1 MNETKEVKDILAEKD
16 EKEKMSPAK
25 RRELIKTLIIVFL
38 TIMLVLTFFSN
49 TIMNKSLAEITTESV
64 GSGKLVE
71 RIKQTG
77 YVESNQSYEV
87 TIEEGRT
94 VEKIHVKSG
103 QEVKK
108 GDVLFTVNTVGN
120 EALETAEENLDTA
133 RLTYEKNLLKVEPAD
148 YTKDNQKIRK
158 LRDELNGLIAK
169 RDAAKANE
177 GNVAAAKEA
186 YKNNSAELKK
196 LGDEVSNISDAI
208 KAIDMDDY
216 SEASVELI
224 GDLTSLLTA
233 YNKAEAS
240 YKEALDAYE
249 KANESGEGTERAKA
263 EADAKEAEKNAAN
276 DAYEQSKKTIRDGL
290 SSRMSEANSR
300 IEELNIA
307 IENYNSEHG
316 SEKEETYDSLVES
329 VKAKQ
334 NELEEAIIDLDKAKR
349 TDSKTEQTEALDLQ
363 AEKKALDKLQEKYD
377 KLKKEAESTEIK
389 SKCDGVVRSINV
401 KIDDKITDGTSAA
414 VIDVIDEGYTLTLE
428 DIDVERIKKV
438 KVGTEADIMNN
449 YSGGIT
455 AVLKEIKSS
464 TSGAKKKNLI
474 FSVSGDVNSG
484 DRLELSIPCGS
495 GTYDAIIPRSALKG
509 PTTDPYV
516 LMVSS
521 KNTPLGNRYY
531 AEKVSV
537 NVEAEDEVSYAVS
550 GGLNRG
556 DYVITAASK
565 SVEPGDQV
573 RMKDK

>member
-249 KANESGEGTERAKA
+249 KANESGEGAERAKA

-334 NELEEAIIDLDKAKR
+334 NELEEAIIDLDKTKR
-349 TDSKTEQTEALDLQ
+349 TDSKTEQSDALDLQ

-438 KVGTEADIMNN
+438 KVGAEADIMNN